1 ADNPLITKPFR
12 APYTKHVFHQYTIV
26 LNDLVDREALM
37 KYLADKGIP
46 TMLYYP
52 IPCHKQKAFEN
63 RGRISGTLENTEWLT
78 PRVLSLPIH
87 TEMDNDQLKYITE
100 TVLEYLSVNA

>member
-1 ADNPLITKPFR
+1 LIEHLK
-12 APYTKHVFHQYTIV
+12 
-26 LNDLVDREALM
+26 N
-37 KYLADKGIP
+37 KGIP

-63 RGRISGTLENTEWLT
+63 RGRVSGSLTNTDYLT

-87 TEMDNDQLKYITE
+87 TEMSTDQLEYICNTI
-100 TVLEYLSVNA
+100 LEFVK